1 MSVLEAGIGFG
12 FMAVVI
18 GYLPVLY
25 QAFSRRERDI
35 ALLDARAGS
44 PPTAGE
50 MIRRFATTAPCQQI
64 EPLLGEWERW
74 AAELLESQLSFPVLA
89 FYRSQ
94 HDNQNWLAGLSGDSR
109 H

>member
-1 MSVLEAGIGFG
+1 MATSAPISWIGRFLAVLESGVGFG

-50 MIRRFATTAPCQQI
+50 MIRRFATTSTVSQI

-74 AAELLESQLSFPVLA
+74 AAELLESQLSFPVLG
-89 FYRSQ
+89 FLS
-94 HDNQNWLAGLSGDSR
+94 LAA
-109 H
+109 